1 MCHWGSKAARGAVRM
16 RLQITRELASLNIAS
31 SKRRGA
37 RYSDYAT
44 QKALEQARYDR
55 EGANMPYS
63 GMGFSAISGVGR
75 A

>member
-1 MCHWGSKAARGAVRM
+1 MCHWKAARGAARM
-16 RLQITRELASLNIAS
+16 RLQIARELGSLNIAA

-44 QKALEQARYDR
+44 QKALEEARYDR

-63 GMGFSAISGVGR
+63 GTGFSAVGGVGR